1 MALCAIF
8 DLSLNI
14 ASGLPA
20 VGHGLRENN
29 NLKECKCG
37 RKYLSSYISSITDC
51 SLSLSQALPLTFT
64 VQQLFF
70 YSTMQCNK
78 FFILRPAGSIHSCSL
93 WMPLCLNKINISHRI
108 PLASQ
113 RLRAFWCTLAYDCSH
128 LQTFHKNLDSVFK
141 EYEPHEC
148 WFYGIYL
155 MLSAVSWHRDAKHW
169 VIM

>member
-1 MALCAIF
+1 MYWAKMVLCAIF

-14 ASGLPA
+14 VSGLPA

-29 NLKECKCG
+29 NLEECKCG
-37 RKYLSSYISSITDC
+37 RKQEVFILIYFIYYRL
-51 SLSLSQALPLTFT
+51 LSLSQALPLTFT

-93 WMPLCLNKINISHRI
+93 WMPPCLNKINISHRI

-128 LQTFHKNLDSVFK
+128 LQTFHKNLVSLRNTNRMSVDSMV
-141 EYEPHEC
+141 YT
-148 WFYGIYL
+148 
-155 MLSAVSWHRDAKHW
+155 
-169 VIM
+169 